1 MTITEQV
8 AKNIIRKLL
17 KGEDYR
23 IEIVTLINAEFL
35 QFAID
40 FFKRIVDAKLKSKNI
55 TVDWYKK
62 EFLNPSM
69 PARDI
74 AINAGLNKKTIHNM
88 FNSSTKEIVIDASNE
103 HYDTLYV
110 TIKNLVES
118 EHDLDLTLTIKFKGV
133 SVDLNVSESL
143 IVINTLAV
151 KRAELRGGLWST
163 AGKRVEKP
171 LMQTLCKLY
180 DVPDNNYAIKI
191 KDRLVQDSDFEREV
205 DFYLVEGKS
214 QYKCEVKLMGRG
226 NPESTDAVIA
236 RDSKVFVADKLSETN
251 KRQLDSLG
259 VEWVELRNDK
269 GFQRFEIV
277 LNHLRIPHGK
287 LALNID
293 QNWKKFLEKSLNKLM
308 PIPDY
313 QSIMLPL
320 LKFAGDKKEHSIREA
335 IEHIANIFNL
345 SEEERREVLPSGQQ
359 YIIDNRVGWAR
370 TYLKKAGL
378 LESTKRSYF
387 KITDLGL
394 LERWLSGLR
403 QRFAK

>member
-1 MTITEQV
+1 MLGR
-8 AKNIIRKLL
+8 NKLRN
-17 KGEDYR
+17 Y
-23 IEIVTLINAEFL
+23 
-35 QFAID
+35 Q
-40 FFKRIVDAKLKSKNI
+40 
-55 TVDWYKK
+55 K
-62 EFLNPSM
+62 EFLNPSL
-69 PARDI
+69 PSRDI

-103 HYDTLYV
+103 HYDTLYE

-118 EHDLDLTLTIKFKGV
+118 EHELDLTLTIKFKSV

-180 DVPDNNYAIKI
+180 DVPNNNYAIKI
-191 KDRLVQDSDFEREV
+191 KDKLVQDSDFEREV
-205 DFYLVEGKS
+205 DFYLVEGKN

-226 NPESTDAVIA
+226 NPESADAVIA

-251 KRQLDSLG
+251 KKQLDSLG

-277 LNHLRIPHGK
+277 LNHLQIPHGK

-293 QNWKKFLEKSLNKLM
+293 QKLEK
-308 PIPDY
+308 I
-313 QSIMLPL
+313 
-320 LKFAGDKKEHSIREA
+320 FRE
-335 IEHIANIFNL
+335 IF
-345 SEEERREVLPSGQQ
+345 
-359 YIIDNRVGWAR
+359 
-370 TYLKKAGL
+370 K
-378 LESTKRSYF
+378 
-387 KITDLGL
+387 
-394 LERWLSGLR
+394 
-403 QRFAK
+403 